1 MYQNIFGAGNSM
13 TERNA
18 GIGAAV
24 GVLLSVCVVLIFI
37 VCDKIFKDD
46 DIEF

>member
-1 MYQNIFGAGNSM
+1 M

-24 GVLLSVCVVLIFI
+24 GVLLSVCVVLIFM
-37 VCDKIFKDD
+37 VCDKVFKDD